1 MGMQPGLGKVE
12 VHQVKSLSYNST
24 ESELDLQSDGS
35 SKDNNESKQTKD
47 NNRLKIDVAR
57 VRKVSPQ
64 TIRTDYHQDHQGPI
78 EIRSNLEIEAKGKIG
93 RNSQQPGFVSDVTV
107 KRNKR
112 LLCKIITTLKGN
124 NLNHFMLLLFF
135 CIKQKLY
142 PFRMKLELTRG
153 EKRRAQEK
161 IKILEEEHKSDR
173 TVEERGRKEGKDLK
187 WNVETIIKKP
197 NISGVLVW
205 TVFGK
210 VTEYGQNVTLFCN
223 VSNCCPN
230 YAGWDRWTPVQQ
242 TLFIDVKTG
251 QANAKYD
258 GKALQNG
265 YTLVIQ
271 NLSKT
276 DLNVSYSCVYGAILG
291 QRKFL
296 LEEDVFYCKYKHS
309 IIFVLTNMNTN
320 IM

>member
-1 MGMQPGLGKVE
+1 ME
-12 VHQVKSLSYNST
+12 RW
-24 ESELDLQSDGS
+24 
-35 SKDNNESKQTKD
+35 NNYKK
-47 NNRLKIDVAR
+47 
-57 VRKVSPQ
+57 
-64 TIRTDYHQDHQGPI
+64 
-78 EIRSNLEIEAKGKIG
+78 
-93 RNSQQPGFVSDVTV
+93 
-107 KRNKR
+107 NK
-112 LLCKIITTLKGN
+112 
-124 NLNHFMLLLFF
+124 
-135 CIKQKLY
+135 
-142 PFRMKLELTRG
+142 
-153 EKRRAQEK
+153 
-161 IKILEEEHKSDR
+161 
-173 TVEERGRKEGKDLK
+173 
-187 WNVETIIKKP
+187 
-197 NISGVLVW
+197 NISGGLVW

-210 VTEYGQNVTLFCN
+210 VTEYRQNVTLFCN

-296 LEEDVFYCKYKHS
+296 LEADVFKCKCKHS
-309 IIFVLTNMNTN
+309 TYTCIEYRQL
-320 IM
+320 